1 MFEIKENYFTNPL
14 KIIIMREKN
23 NSQIIQKDIHLSV
36 QNVSGT
42 YIAPDIEVIDIELG
56 QNILAVSDLTGD
68 EL

>member
-1 MFEIKENYFTNPL
+1 
-14 KIIIMREKN
+14 MREKN
-23 NSQIIQKDIHLSV
+23 NLQI
-36 QNVSGT
+36 VSGT

>member
-1 MFEIKENYFTNPL
+1 
-14 KIIIMREKN
+14 MREKN
-23 NSQIIQKDIHLSV
+23 NLQIIRTDNHLSV